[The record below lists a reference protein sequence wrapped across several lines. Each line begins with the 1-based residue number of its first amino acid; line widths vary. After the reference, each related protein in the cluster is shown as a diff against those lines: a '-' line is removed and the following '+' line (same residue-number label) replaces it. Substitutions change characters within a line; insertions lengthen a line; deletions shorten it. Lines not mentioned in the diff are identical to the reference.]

1 LFNVQA
7 LTILSP
13 GSKSD
18 KLAGIFR
25 LYVTSSGGAASLEK
39 YQLHCFVRC
48 LLITLS
54 TLAEVEP
61 TSTTTTGGDSG
72 DSRGTAVEMAALEV
86 TECVFEALA
95 SKEGLVSFDDFA
107 DWYTEGGHVLVPWL
121 ELLVS

>member
-61 TSTTTTGGDSG
+61 TAGGG

>member
-1 LFNVQA
+1 M
-7 LTILSP
+7 
-13 GSKSD
+13 
-18 KLAGIFR
+18 
-25 LYVTSSGGAASLEK
+25 EK

-61 TSTTTTGGDSG
+61 TTTTTGGGDSGGSGGSG

>member
-1 LFNVQA
+1 MAA

-25 LYVTSSGGAASLEK
+25 LYVTSSSATSLEK

-61 TSTTTTGGDSG
+61 TTNDDDDDDRYVLTMWFLTDDEFLTT
-72 DSRGTAVEMAALEV
+72 LI
-86 TECVFEALA
+86 
-95 SKEGLVSFDDFA
+95 FDRCIFDRC
-107 DWYTEGGHVLVPWL
+107 
-121 ELLVS
+121 